1 MQCTPCSQTLYP
13 DKYSQ
18 FQRLSLLRMTRRV
31 VIPGDEIERRIT
43 ELLSFIWRERSL
55 DKTEGPV
62 LEREESKYRLKRSID
77 NWKTKW
83 WFSVTILVSRRSIFS
98 LSAMDRGVSPWRWP
112 KGSRTFIL
120 KNWFHY
126 LRIDTFFFI
135 ETLIREFLEAAL
147 DGTRD
152 SSCLVA

>member
-18 FQRLSLLRMTRRV
+18 FRRLSLLRMTRRV

-83 WFSVTILVSRRSIFS
+83 WFSVTILVLRQSVFS
-98 LSAMDRGVSPWRWP
+98 LSAMDLDVS
-112 KGSRTFIL
+112 IL
-120 KNWFHY
+120 GADLKDHGHLSGRIGLVIWGQILFSLSKHSFENF
-126 LRIDTFFFI
+126 LR
-135 ETLIREFLEAAL
+135 R
-147 DGTRD
+147 
-152 SSCLVA
+152 V